1 MKRRRLA
8 RFLWSR
14 RRSQGGNKAAPPL
27 LPEPYPMALARMM
40 FSFPTGEGEEKEE
53 RKMEFHTGKIM
64 VLTAGV
70 ILFTAILGCMNM
82 NLAGESRERE
92 GDQKVEGTAVW
103 TDGDLELR
111 ASF

>member
-1 MKRRRLA
+1 
-8 RFLWSR
+8 
-14 RRSQGGNKAAPPL
+14 
-27 LPEPYPMALARMM
+27 MALAGMM
-40 FSFPTGEGEEKEE
+40 FPFPTGEGEEKEE

-70 ILFTAILGCMNM
+70 MLLTAILGCMNM

-92 GDQKVEGTAVW
+92 GDQELEGKALW
-103 TDGDLELR
+103 TDGDLELW